1 VLIFLAYG
9 FSDEIFQME
18 NLENFFFYVLK
29 IGSDF
34 LGMMKIFPQKLATD

>member
-18 NLENFFFYVLK
+18 NLENFFCVLK